1 MKTVTIEELLT
12 WAFVHEL
19 PKGGGVEG
27 LDNANSAWR
36 MLEAS
41 SWGKI
46 TSFAELGTLIDSG
59 TGNGNFFIEQ
69 GEPHDD
75 AVTLGRA
82 VARLGQCD
90 VAIPGNWHAL
100 ADWPRTDDVTDG
112 MADAAVKR
120 AIDRYMLRTAHRRAA
135 GIVSLVV
142 GTAILGKELDYQ
154 AEPSKIRMVER
165 GGKPAWFVMRRI
177 NHEDGQAYDIEVDG
191 YNGRTHR
198 PVKGAYRKYEF
209 STDPTGDI
217 LGRLDYQTWVAA
229 LRRLEVEIAADLV
242 AHRLVH
248 SDRSMTPWLDRDMPG
263 VAIVERT
270 AERPAKKTAVAC

>member
-46 TSFAELGTLIDSG
+46 TSFAELGTLIDIGGGS
-59 TGNGNFFIEQ
+59 GNFFIEQ

-75 AVTLGRA
+75 AVTVGRA
-82 VARLGQCD
+82 VAGLSRCD
-90 VAIPGNWHAL
+90 VAIPEDWHAL
-100 ADWPRTDDVTDG
+100 ADWPDTDG
-112 MADAAVKR
+112 LADAAVKR
-120 AIDRYMLRTAHRRAA
+120 AVERYMVRTPHRRAA

-142 GTAILGKELDYQ
+142 GTAILGREPDHR
-154 AEPSKIRMVER
+154 AEPSKVRMAER
-165 GGKPAWFVMRRI
+165 GGKPAWFVMRRMP
-177 NHEDGQAYDIEVDG
+177 HEDGKAYSIEVDG
-191 YNGRTHR
+191 YNSRTGK
-198 PVKGAYRKYEF
+198 PVKGAYRKHEF

-217 LGRLDYQTWVAA
+217 LGRLDYQIWTAA
-229 LRRLEVEIAADLV
+229 LRRLEAEIGRDLV

-248 SDRSMTPWLDRDMPG
+248 SDRSMTPWLDRDLPG
-263 VAIVERT
+263 VRIVER
-270 AERPAKKTAVAC
+270 AVHGPLKKTEAAC

>member
-19 PKGGGVEG
+19 PKGGGVDG

-46 TSFAELGTLIDSG
+46 TSFAELGALIDTS
-59 TGNGNFFIEQ
+59 GNGSNYFIEQ
-69 GEPHDD
+69 GEPHED
-75 AVTLGRA
+75 AVTIGRA
-82 VARLGQCD
+82 VAGLQRCD
-90 VAIPGNWHAL
+90 VAIPANWHAL
-100 ADWPRTDDVTDG
+100 ADWPDTDG

-120 AIDRYMLRTAHRRAA
+120 AVDRYMVRTAQRRAA

-142 GTAILGKELDYQ
+142 GTAILGREPDYQ

-165 GGKPAWFVMRRI
+165 GGKPAWFVMRRMS
-177 NHEDGQAYDIEVDG
+177 HEDGQTYDLEVDG
-191 YNGRTHR
+191 YNARTQR
-198 PVKGAYRKYEF
+198 PVKGAYRKHEF

-217 LGRLDYQTWVAA
+217 LGRLDYQIWVSA
-229 LRRLEVEIAADLV
+229 LRRLEAAIATDLV

-248 SDRSMTPWLDRDMPG
+248 SDRSMTPWLDRDMAG
-263 VAIVERT
+263 VGIVEWV
-270 AERPAKKTAVAC
+270 ERGPVKKTAPVC